1 MLLRSISTVKLVL
14 VALMV
19 SISGCSTTEYMV
31 KSMDPLMEEMNIS
44 LNRNPDVDMVRDAF
58 PANLI
63 QLDGFIQAAPNDKL
77 LVRAAEGYFGY
88 TFAFVEDNDKE
99 RARMLYKKAR
109 DYALRVLL
117 KDRYF
122 RESFDSGIEGF
133 AKSLGEFT
141 KEDVP
146 ALYWAANTWMAWIA
160 LSLTDP
166 EVLMDLPK
174 VEAMLLRVVELDES
188 FYYGSAHATL
198 GAFYASRS
206 KAIGGDP
213 KKAKF
218 HFDKAFE
225 LSDSRLLF
233 IHLLYAQYYAYQVQD
248 RDLFV
253 QTLEKVVATP
263 VNAFPEKNLANE
275 IAKRKAK
282 VLLEDVD
289 MYF

>member
-1 MLLRSISTVKLVL
+1 MVRRS
-14 VALMV
+14 V
-19 SISGCSTTEYMV
+19 SILKIVLIVLTAAVCGCSTTEYMV

-44 LNRNPDVDMVRDAF
+44 VNRNPDVDMVRDAF

-77 LVRAAEGYFGY
+77 LLRASEGYFGY
-88 TFAFVEDNDKE
+88 TFAFVEDTDKP
-99 RARMLYKKAR
+99 RARMLYRKAR
-109 DYALRVLL
+109 DYALKVLL

-122 RESFDSGIEGF
+122 RESFNSGITAF
-133 AKSLGEFT
+133 TKSLDEFT

-174 VEAMLLRVVELDES
+174 VEAMLLRVIELDES

-213 KKAKF
+213 DKAKF
-218 HFDKAFE
+218 HFDRAFE
-225 LSDSRLLF
+225 LSQSRLLF
-233 IHLLYAQYYAYQVQD
+233 IHLLYAQYYAYQIQD

-253 QTLEKVVATP
+253 QTLEMVIATP
-263 VNAFPEKNLANE
+263 VGAFPEKNLVNE

-282 VLLEDVD
+282 VLLENVD
-289 MYF
+289 LYF